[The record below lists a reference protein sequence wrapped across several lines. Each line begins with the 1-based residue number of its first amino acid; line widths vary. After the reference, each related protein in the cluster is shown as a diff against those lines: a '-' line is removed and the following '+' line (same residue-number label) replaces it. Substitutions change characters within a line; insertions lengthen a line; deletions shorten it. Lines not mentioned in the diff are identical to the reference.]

1 MAATK
6 TIEELIHQCLC
17 YDPEKGELFWKR
29 RNEKMFSGSV
39 KRSASH
45 IAANWNSRNA
55 GKPAFTAIG
64 SHGYRTGTFNG
75 KRFLLHRVAFLL
87 QTGEWPKH
95 TIDHVNGDRLD
106 NRWSNLRQATRG
118 QNNRNAKSYS
128 KSSPYIG
135 VSWNK
140 SLKGYVSKIY
150 SNGTEHYCGF
160 SKTDPER
167 LARKRDE
174 KAKELFGEY
183 ARLNF

>member
-1 MAATK
+1 MATTK
-6 TIEELIHQCLC
+6 TIEELIHQTLR
-17 YDPEKGELFWKR
+17 YDPEKGELFWKKR
-29 RNEKMFSGSV
+29 DEKMFSDSR
-39 KRSASH
+39 KRSAAH
-45 IAANWNSRNA
+45 IAANWNSKHA

-64 SHGYRTGTFNG
+64 SHGYRTGTLGG
-75 KRFLLHRVAFLL
+75 KRFLLHRVAFFL
-87 QTGEWPKH
+87 QTGEWPKN

-106 NRWSNLRQATRG
+106 NKWSNLRPATRG
-118 QNNRNAKSYS
+118 QNNRNAKGYS

-140 SLKGYVSKIY
+140 CLGGYVSQVY
-150 SNGTEHYCGF
+150 SNGTRHYCGF

-167 LARKRDE
+167 LAIKRDE